1 MKDYQNFSKE
11 DLIKEIEKLKKQKK
25 FGLIW
30 EEENVVENFDKLS
43 INSYPILEEIE
54 NKKINSSIT
63 DDYNFLIEGDNYH
76 ALSVLNYTH
85 KSSID
90 LIYIDPP
97 YNTGAKNW
105 IYNNKFVDQNDSYR
119 HSKWLSE

>member
-105 IYNNKFVDQNDSYR
+105 IYNNKFVDQNDSIDIANGC
-119 HSKWLSE
+119 L

>member
-1 MKDYQNFSKE
+1 MRDYQNFSKE
-11 DLIKEIEKLKKQKK
+11 ELIKEIEKLKKQKK

-119 HSKWLSE
+119 HS